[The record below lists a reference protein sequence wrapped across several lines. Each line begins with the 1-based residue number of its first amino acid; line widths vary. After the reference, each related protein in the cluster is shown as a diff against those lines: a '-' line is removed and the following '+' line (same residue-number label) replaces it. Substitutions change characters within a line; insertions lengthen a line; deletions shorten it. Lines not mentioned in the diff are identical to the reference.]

1 MNDNLNQ
8 NQEPDGSES
17 RFNNI
22 IKPDSNAQKL
32 TPPAFESWMDPQP
45 EVEVPV
51 SEVQEPKVD
60 SPFVPTTQTDYT
72 QFESEPITQISP
84 AAVIVGPANPHE
96 SNTKKPGF
104 WLIILCLILILI
116 FFFTPARETILVLG
130 IDCRPSD
137 SPWLGRSDTM
147 ILTTIPPL
155 SPQVSMLS
163 IPRDLWL
170 TIPNHYENRINTAH
184 YFAELEAPGS
194 GMQAAKD
201 AFETNFGIK
210 VNYAVRVKFTGF
222 VDIVDAFGGVTIN
235 LPEAMSG
242 LEAGPNHLDGKQ
254 ALAFVRDR
262 KASDDFFRQ
271 ERGQLFIASAIKEV
285 LNPLKWPRIPAVLAV
300 AAANID
306 TDLPIWLWPRT
317 AYALIFSSI
326 KGFNAHTLD
335 RSMVTPWVTDE
346 GAQVLAPNWELMN
359 PLIDGLFK

>member
-1 MNDNLNQ
+1 MNDNLND
-8 NQEPDGSES
+8 NHNEPDGSES
-17 RFNNI
+17 RFNTIN
-22 IKPDSNAQKL
+22 KQNSSEQPQ
-32 TPPAFESWMDPQP
+32 PAPVFESWLDPQP
-45 EVEVPV
+45 EPIKAAAPIYM
-51 SEVQEPKVD
+51 EPTPI
-60 SPFVPTTQTDYT
+60 SIEPEPQTIQT
-72 QFESEPITQISP
+72 
-84 AAVIVGPANPHE
+84 AAVVEPDIPE
-96 SNTKKPGF
+96 SPRRRVNTKKPGF
-104 WLIILCLILILI
+104 WLVTLSLLLIFI
-116 FFFTPARETILVLG
+116 FFFTPFRTTILVLG
-130 IDCRPSD
+130 IDWRPSE

-147 ILTTIPPL
+147 ILTTIPPVL
-155 SPQVSMLS
+155 PQVSMLS

-184 YFAELEAPGS
+184 YFAELEVPGS
-194 GMQAAKD
+194 GMQAAKE
-201 AFETNFGIK
+201 AVEANFGIN

-222 VDIVDAFGGVTIN
+222 VEIVDAFGGVTVN

-271 ERGQLFIASAIKEV
+271 ERGQLFVASAIKEV

-317 AYALIFSSI
+317 AYALTFSAL
-326 KGFNAHTLD
+326 KGFDAHTLD
-335 RSMVTPWVTDE
+335 RTMITPWVTDE

-359 PLIDGLFK
+359 PLIDGMFK